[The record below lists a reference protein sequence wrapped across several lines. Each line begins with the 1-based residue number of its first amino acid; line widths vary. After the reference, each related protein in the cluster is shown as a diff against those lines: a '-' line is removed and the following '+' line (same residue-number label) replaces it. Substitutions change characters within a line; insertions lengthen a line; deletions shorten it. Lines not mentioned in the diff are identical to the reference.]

1 MMSPHGRRHVG
12 AGAVALGALLTSGC
26 YSYTPVGSLTP
37 PPSAE
42 LSLVLTDQGRVGAGN
57 VLGPGLE
64 RVDGHVVR
72 ATDSA
77 YVLRVERVTNLRG
90 VQTAW
95 RGETVT
101 VARAWVGNTYERRFS
116 RSRTY
121 LIAGVSTALLA
132 TFIATHGFG
141 LGGPILQN
149 PGGGGG
155 GSIQ

>member
-1 MMSPHGRRHVG
+1 MIGPGARLLVG
-12 AGAVALGALLTSGC
+12 VGAVALGATLATSC
-26 YSYTPVGSLTP
+26 YTYTPAATLTP

-42 LSLVLTDQGRVGAGN
+42 LSLIFTDQGRVGAGG

-64 RVDGHVVR
+64 RVDGQVVR

-77 YVLRVERVTNLRG
+77 YLLRVARVTNLRG
-90 VQTAW
+90 VQTPW
-95 RGETVT
+95 RGETVS
-101 VARAWVGNTYERRFS
+101 VARAWVATTYERRFS
-116 RSRTY
+116 PSRTY
-121 LIAGVSTALLA
+121 LIAGLSTALLA
-132 TFIATHGFG
+132 AFIATHGFG